1 MKYIEREMKATLLK
15 YAESFPIVTILGP
28 RQSGKTT
35 LAKAAFSSYGYVN
48 LEDPEIFNFAMSDI
62 NGFFETFKTPLIID
76 EIQRVPQIVNK
87 IQTIVDTSNENGM
100 FILTG
105 SFQQALKSS
114 ISQSLAG
121 RTAILNLLPLSIWE
135 LENVGIERERDD
147 LIFQGFMPRLY
158 AQHQDVNMLYSAYFQ
173 TYIEKDVQTI
183 LNVHS
188 KWLFEKFIRLL
199 AGRIGQVVNFDSLA
213 NDVGVSAP
221 TIQSWL
227 SILESSYVIFKVEPY
242 FQNFTKR
249 LVKSPKIYFM
259 DTGLL
264 CYLLGIH
271 DVTQVSRDPLIGNLF
286 ENMVMLEI
294 LKTHYNCGKEKNL
307 FYFRDSKGFEID
319 AIVPIAERGFMPI
332 EVKSSKTFST
342 DFTVNLRKICNITS
356 QATEPTVVYSG
367 SLEGVSNSVKF
378 INFKNLNTIIKLK
391 SGSSGTQS
399 NTFVG
404 AR

>member
-15 YAESFPIVTILGP
+15 YAESFPVVTILGP

-35 LAKAAFSSYGYVN
+35 LAKAVFSSYGYVN

-135 LENVGIERERDD
+135 LENAGIERERDE

-188 KWLFEKFIRLL
+188 KWMFEKFIRLL
-199 AGRIGQVVNFDSLA
+199 AGRIGQVVNFESLA

-221 TIQSWL
+221 TIQSWI

-242 FQNFTKR
+242 FQNYTKR

-294 LKTHYNCGKEKNL
+294 LKTHYNCGKEKDL

-319 AIVPIAERGFMPI
+319 AIVSIAEGGFIPI

-356 QATEPTVVYSG
+356 QATNPTVVYSG
-367 SLEGVSNSVKF
+367 NLEGISNSVKF

-391 SGSSGTQS
+391 SGSFGM
-399 NTFVG
+399 
-404 AR
+404 

>member
-1 MKYIEREMKATLLK
+1 MKFIEREMNSALLK
-15 YAESFPIVTILGP
+15 YAKSFPVVTILGP

-35 LAKAAFSSYGYVN
+35 LAKATFSSYGYVN
-48 LEDPEIFNFAMSDI
+48 LEDPEVFNFAMSDI
-62 NGFFETFKTPLIID
+62 NGFFDTFKVPLIID

-87 IQTIVDTSNENGM
+87 IQTIVDTTNESGM

-105 SFQQALKSS
+105 SFQQALKST

-135 LENVGIERERDD
+135 LQNAGIEMERDD
-147 LIFQGFMPRLY
+147 FIFQGFMPRHY
-158 AQHQDVNMLYSAYFQ
+158 AQHQDVDMLYSAYFQ

-188 KWLFEKFIRLL
+188 KWVFEKFIRLL
-199 AGRIGQVVNFDSLA
+199 AGRIGQVVNFESLA
-213 NDVGVSAP
+213 NDVGVSAT
-221 TIQSWL
+221 TISSWV
-227 SILESSYVIFKVEPY
+227 SVLESSYVIFQVEPY

-259 DTGLL
+259 DTGLA

-271 DVTQVSRDPLIGNLF
+271 NVAQVSRDPLIGNLF

-294 LKTHYNCGKEKNL
+294 LKTHYNRGKEKNL

-319 AIVPIAERGFMPI
+319 AIVPTSQGGFIPI
-332 EVKSSKTFST
+332 EFKSSKTFST

-356 QATEPTVVYSG
+356 QAINPTVVYSG
-367 SLEGVSNSVKF
+367 NLEGVSNSIKF
-378 INFKNLNTIIKLK
+378 INFKNLNAFINLK
-391 SGSSGTQS
+391 S
-399 NTFVG
+399 
-404 AR
+404 